1 VVADLEKEM
10 VSIVRAVR
18 AVLIVFLVL
27 FIGAQFV
34 RPDRTNPASP
44 AGASLLS
51 KAPPQVAAIID
62 RSCRDCHTN
71 DTRWPWYTN
80 ITPMN
85 WLVANHVQQGR
96 EHVNFS
102 TWSAYDEDDQDKFLG
117 GICSLTKRG
126 RMPLPSYLF
135 LHRDTKLSDSD
146 VAALCAWSE
155 KMRDMLQ

>member
-10 VSIVRAVR
+10 VRIVRVAR
-18 AVLIVFLVL
+18 TALIVFLVV

-44 AGASLLS
+44 AGGSLLS

-80 ITPMN
+80 ITPTN
-85 WLVANHVQQGR
+85 WLIANHVHEGR
-96 EHVNFS
+96 DHVNFS
-102 TWSAYDEDDQDKFLG
+102 TWSSYDEDEQDKFLG
-117 GICSLTKRG
+117 GICSMTKRG
-126 RMPLPSYLF
+126 RMPMPSYL
-135 LHRDTKLSDSD
+135 LIHRDAKLSDAD
-146 VAALCAWSE
+146 VAALCAWSD

>member
-1 VVADLEKEM
+1 M
-10 VSIVRAVR
+10 VSIVRGTR
-18 AVLIVFLVL
+18 TVLFVFLVL

-34 RPDRTNPASP
+34 RPNRTNPPSP
-44 AGASLLS
+44 GGGSLLS
-51 KAPPQVAAIID
+51 KATPQVAAIID
-62 RSCRDCHTN
+62 RACRDCHTN
-71 DTRWPWYTN
+71 ETRWPWYTN
-80 ITPMN
+80 ITPTN
-85 WLVANHVQQGR
+85 WLIANHVQHGR

-126 RMPLPSYLF
+126 RMPLPSYRL

-146 VAALCAWSE
+146 VAALFAWSE

>member
-1 VVADLEKEM
+1 M
-10 VSIVRAVR
+10 VSIVRTVR
-18 AVLIVFLVL
+18 AALIVFLVL

-34 RPDRTNPASP
+34 RPDRTNPPSP
-44 AGASLLS
+44 AGGSLLS
-51 KAPPQVAAIID
+51 KATPQVAAILD

-85 WLVANHVQQGR
+85 WLVANHVQNGR
-96 EHVNFS
+96 EHMNFS
-102 TWSAYDEDDQDKFLG
+102 TWSVYDEDEQDKFLG
-117 GICSLTKRG
+117 GMCSLPKRG
-126 RMPLPSYLF
+126 RMPLPSYLW
-135 LHRDTKLSDSD
+135 LHRDARLAEAD

>member
-1 VVADLEKEM
+1 M

-18 AVLIVFLVL
+18 VVLFVFLVL

-34 RPDRTNPASP
+34 RPDRTNPPTP
-44 AGASLLS
+44 AGGALMS
-51 KAPPQVAAIID
+51 KMTPEVAAIID
-62 RSCRDCHTN
+62 RACRDCHTN

-80 ITPMN
+80 ITPTN
-85 WLVANHVQQGR
+85 WLVANHVQHGR

-102 TWSAYDEDDQDKFLG
+102 TWSAYDEDEQDKFLG
-117 GICSLTKRG
+117 GMCSLPKRG
-126 RMPLPSYLF
+126 RMPLPSYLYI
-135 LHRDTKLSDSD
+135 HREARLSEAD